1 MKIFQPA
8 KRSSLNLSLNRLY
21 NNIHISDRPLSFFY
35 HKLLRIHIV
44 SVIGVWMRTGRHIHD
59 LVINPIIVSRIPLP
73 SVNFLTHFVRVT
85 AHCYTILKFLDLLST
100 ISLNFLSIFE
110 FRPCYRSFIDLLFII
125 CAAAVFDTHYC
136 VFN

>member
-1 MKIFQPA
+1 MWICQPA
-8 KRSSLNLSLNRLY
+8 KKSSLNLSLGRWGHNR
-21 NNIHISDRPLSFFY
+21 HIWDRPLSFFY
-35 HKLLRIHIV
+35 HKLLRILIV

-59 LVINPIIVSRIPLP
+59 LVINPIIVSRISVP
-73 SVNFLTHFVRVT
+73 SVNFLTHFVRIT